1 MTALIQKQN
10 GKKAGQS
17 IISSPGE
24 GDRYSHIL
32 LVGAEIV
39 ATFLECNLTV
49 PIIILSAYYIPGYSE
64 FHL

>member
-1 MTALIQKQN
+1 MKL
-10 GKKAGQS
+10 QS

-32 LVGAEIV
+32 LVGAEIL

-49 PIIILSAYYIPGYSE
+49 SILILSAYYVPGYSE